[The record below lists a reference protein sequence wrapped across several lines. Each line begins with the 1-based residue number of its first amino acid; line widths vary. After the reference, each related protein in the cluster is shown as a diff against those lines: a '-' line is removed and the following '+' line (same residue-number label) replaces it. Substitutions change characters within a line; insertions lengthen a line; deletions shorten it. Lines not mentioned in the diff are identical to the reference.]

1 MDADFWLQRW
11 REGQIGFHRGEV
23 MPLLEQ
29 YWPSLDAPA
38 GSRVFVP
45 LAGKTLDMHWLAA
58 QGLQVLG
65 CELSP
70 LAVEAFFAEAGI
82 TPQVQRDADGLH
94 HRAGAIDL
102 VQGDVFA
109 LREQTLATMDAFY
122 DRAALIAL
130 PAGMRRRYVDEV
142 YGKLP
147 AGCRGLLITLEYP
160 PAEKDGPPFPVPEE
174 EVQALFAPHWDVE
187 RLTRRDILASE
198 PRFIAEGVTALS
210 TAVYRLQRR

>member
-29 YWPSLDAPA
+29 YWPSLAVPA

-82 TPQVQRDADGLH
+82 TPQVQLDTDGSH

-198 PRFIAEGVTALS
+198 PRFIAEGVTALA
-210 TAVYRLQRR
+210 TAAYRLQRR

>member
-82 TPQVQRDADGLH
+82 TPQVQLDTDGSH

-109 LREQTLATMDAFY
+109 LREQALATMDAFY

>member
-1 MDADFWLQRW
+1 MDAEFWLQRW
-11 REGQIGFHRGEV
+11 QEGQIGFHRGDV

-29 YWPSLDAPA
+29 YWPSLGVPA

-70 LAVEAFFAEAGI
+70 LAVEAFFAEAGLAA
-82 TPQVQRDADGLH
+82 QVERDADGLH
-94 HRAGAIDL
+94 HRAGPIDL

-109 LREQTLATMDAFY
+109 LRADTLATMDAFY

-130 PAGMRRRYVDEV
+130 PEAMRRRYVEQV

-147 AGCRGLLITLEYP
+147 SGSRGLLITLEYP
-160 PAEKDGPPFPVPEE
+160 PAEKAGPPFPIPEP
-174 EVQALFAPHWDVE
+174 EVQALFAPHWDIE
-187 RLTRRDILASE
+187 PLTRRDILASE
-198 PRFIAEGVTALS
+198 PRFIADGVTALS

>member
-1 MDADFWLQRW
+1 MDAQFWLQRW
-11 REGQIGFHRGEV
+11 QEGQIGFHRGDV

-29 YWPSLDAPA
+29 YWPSLGVPA

-70 LAVEAFFAEAGI
+70 LAVEAFFAEAGLAA
-82 TPQVQRDADGLH
+82 QVERDADGLH
-94 HRAGAIDL
+94 HRAGPIDL

-109 LREQTLATMDAFY
+109 LRADTLATMDAFY

-130 PAGMRRRYVDEV
+130 PEAMRRRYVEQV

-147 AGCRGLLITLEYP
+147 SGSRGLLITLEYP
-160 PAEKDGPPFPVPEE
+160 AAEKAGPPFPIPEP
-174 EVQALFAPHWDVE
+174 EVQALFAPHWDIE
-187 RLTRRDILASE
+187 PLTRRDILASE
-198 PRFIAEGVTALS
+198 PRFIADGVTALS
-210 TAVYRLQRR
+210 TSVYRLQRR

>member
-82 TPQVQRDADGLH
+82 TPQVQRDTDGSH
-94 HRAGAIDL
+94 HRAGAIEL

-109 LREQTLATMDAFY
+109 LREQALATMDAFY

>member
-70 LAVEAFFAEAGI
+70 LAVEAFYAEAGI
-82 TPQVQRDADGLH
+82 TPQVQRDTDGSH
-94 HRAGAIDL
+94 HRAGAIEL

-109 LREQTLATMDAFY
+109 LREQALATMDAFY

-198 PRFIAEGVTALS
+198 PRFIAEGVTALA
-210 TAVYRLQRR
+210 TAAYRLQRR

>member
-29 YWPSLDAPA
+29 YWPSLAVPA

-82 TPQVQRDADGLH
+82 TPQVQRDTDGSH

-109 LREQTLATMDAFY
+109 LREQALATMDAFY

>member
-82 TPQVQRDADGLH
+82 TPQVQRDTDGSH
-94 HRAGAIDL
+94 HRAGAIEL

-109 LREQTLATMDAFY
+109 LREQALATMDAFY

-198 PRFIAEGVTALS
+198 PRFIAEGVTALA
-210 TAVYRLQRR
+210 TAAYRLQRR

>member
-29 YWPSLDAPA
+29 YWPSLAVPT

-142 YGKLP
+142 YGRLP

-160 PAEKDGPPFPVPEE
+160 PGEKNGPPFPVPEAD
-174 EVQALFAPHWDVE
+174 VHALFAPHWDVE

-198 PRFIAEGVTALS
+198 PRFIAEGVTALA
-210 TAVYRLQRR
+210 TAAYRLQRR

>member
-11 REGQIGFHRGEV
+11 QEGQIGFHRGEV

-82 TPQVQRDADGLH
+82 TPQVQRDTDGSH
-94 HRAGAIDL
+94 HRAGAIEL

-109 LREQTLATMDAFY
+109 LREQALATMDAFY

>member
-45 LAGKTLDMHWLAA
+45 LAGKSLDMHWLAA

-82 TPQVQRDADGLH
+82 TPQVQLDTDGSH
-94 HRAGAIDL
+94 HRAGAIEL

-109 LREQTLATMDAFY
+109 LRE
-122 DRAALIAL
+122 
-130 PAGMRRRYVDEV
+130 
-142 YGKLP
+142 
-147 AGCRGLLITLEYP
+147 
-160 PAEKDGPPFPVPEE
+160 
-174 EVQALFAPHWDVE
+174 
-187 RLTRRDILASE
+187 
-198 PRFIAEGVTALS
+198 
-210 TAVYRLQRR
+210 

>member
-29 YWPSLDAPA
+29 YWPSLAVPA

-142 YGKLP
+142 YGRLP

-160 PAEKDGPPFPVPEE
+160 PGEKDGPPFPVPEAD
-174 EVQALFAPHWDVE
+174 VHALFARHWDVD

-198 PRFIAEGVTALS
+198 PRFIAEGVTALA
-210 TAVYRLQRR
+210 TAAYRLQRR

>member
-1 MDADFWLQRW
+1 MEADFWLQRW
-11 REGQIGFHRGEV
+11 NEGRIGFHRTEV
-23 MPLLEQ
+23 MPLLERH
-29 YWPSLDAPA
+29 WPALGLPA

-58 QGLQVLG
+58 QGHAVLG
-65 CELSP
+65 AELSP
-70 LAVEAFFAEAGI
+70 QAVQAFFAEAGLE
-82 TPQVQRDADGLH
+82 PELAEDAEGLH
-94 HRAGAIDL
+94 HRAGPIDL

-109 LREQTLATMDAFY
+109 LSSRLLGSMDAVY

-130 PAGMRRRYVDEV
+130 PPAMRRRYVDEV
-142 YGKLP
+142 HRRLP
-147 AGCRGLLITLEYP
+147 HGCRGLLITLEYP
-160 PAEKDGPPFPVPEE
+160 PAEKAGPPFPIPEAD
-174 EVQALFAPHWDVE
+174 VQALFAPRWDIE